1 MSDALRRKVSG
12 LPTTPGVYLFKD
24 AKGKVVYVGKAGN
37 LRQRV
42 RAYLRPEGDGRAHI
56 PYLIER
62 IADVD
67 FISTGNEKEALLL
80 EDTLVKTQRPR
91 YNIKLRDD
99 KAYLCIRVDIGHAW
113 PRIHMVRKFKR
124 DGALYFGPFSSA
136 KAVRRTIRTLGAV
149 YPLRLCTD
157 HVLRNRG
164 RTCLYY
170 QLNRC
175 CGPCVA
181 DMVSP
186 EEYEGHVQGMLELL
200 RGRTAPLLKKL
211 NAEMDEASER
221 MQFERAASLRDQVD
235 ALEKTTVA
243 QRVASPDGKDRDVI
257 GLARRGEVATAVVL
271 HVRDGRLL
279 SKRTLSFRTILPDG
293 AILGL
298 VLHAVYRSGRL
309 VPPEILLPTE
319 PDDAEALEA
328 EYRERRGSAAHLRIP
343 LRGPARALLELAT
356 DNARQEVKDAEGDEQ
371 QREALLG
378 QLKER
383 LELTKVPRRIECYDI
398 STIQGSQT
406 VGSRVVFEDARPD
419 KDSYRRFRVKSVT
432 GQDDFASMREV
443 LARRFF
449 RDKALPDLVVID
461 GGPEQLNAV
470 LDLLPDG
477 VEAVGLAKA
486 RTNRTGEQRYERI
499 FKPGQRTAKILPPDG
514 PETYLLARIRDEAH
528 RFAITYHR
536 RLRSKRTVR
545 SALDEIPGLGPK
557 RRTLLLR
564 TFGSTTGVKNATR
577 EELTAA
583 GIPSNVVNAIRAWA
597 SDPQTRS

>member
-12 LPTTPGVYLFKD
+12 LPAGPGVYLFRD
-24 AKGKVVYVGKAGN
+24 AAGKVVYVGKAGN

-42 RAYLRPEGDGRAHI
+42 RAYLRPEGDGRVLI
-56 PYLIER
+56 PTLVER
-62 IADVD
+62 IADVET
-67 FISTGNEKEALLL
+67 ITTGNEKEALLL
-80 EDTLVKTQRPR
+80 EDTLVKTHRPR
-91 YNIKLRDD
+91 FNVRLRDD

-113 PRIHMVRKFKR
+113 PRLHMVRRFQK

-157 HVLRNRG
+157 HTLATRG
-164 RTCLYY
+164 KPCLYY
-170 QLNRC
+170 QLKRC
-175 CGPCVA
+175 CAPCVA
-181 DMVSP
+181 GMVTS
-186 EEYEGHVQGMLELL
+186 EEYGAHVKGMLELL
-200 RGRTAPLLKKL
+200 RGHTAPLLRRL
-211 NAEMDEASER
+211 RTEMGEASARQE
-221 MQFERAASLRDQVD
+221 FERAASLRDQID
-235 ALEKTTVA
+235 AVEQTTVA
-243 QRVASPDGKDRDVI
+243 QRVTRSDGRDRDVI
-257 GLARRGEVATAVVL
+257 GLARRGEVATAAVL

-293 AILGL
+293 AVLGK
-298 VLHAVYRSGRL
+298 VLDAVYRAGRL

-319 PDDAEALEA
+319 PEEAERREA
-328 EYRERRGSAAHLRIP
+328 EYRERRGSAVQLRVP

-356 DNARQEVKDAEGDEQ
+356 DNARQEVRQAEGDAQ

-378 QLKER
+378 ELKRR
-383 LELTKVPRRIECYDI
+383 LELARLPRRIECYDI

-419 KDSYRRFRVKSVT
+419 KDSYRRFRVQTVA

-443 LARRFF
+443 LARRFR
-449 RDKALPDLVVID
+449 RDDSRPDLVVID
-461 GGPEQLNAV
+461 GGPEQLGAV
-470 LDLLPDG
+470 LDLLPEG

-486 RTNRTGEQRYERI
+486 RANRSGEQRYERI
-499 FKPGQRTAKILPPDG
+499 FKPGQRTARILPPDA

-564 TFGSTTGVKNATR
+564 TFGSATGVRNASA
-577 EELTAA
+577 EELRAA
-583 GIPSNVVNAIRAWA
+583 GIPAPVVEAIRAWSA
-597 SDPQTRS
+597 KRDA

>member
-12 LPTTPGVYLFKD
+12 LPTSPGVYLFKD
-24 AKGKVVYVGKAGN
+24 DRGKVVYVGKAGN
-37 LRQRV
+37 LRTRV

-56 PYLIER
+56 PHLIEK

-67 FISTGNEKEALLL
+67 FITTGNEKEALLL

-157 HVLRNRG
+157 HTLETRG
-164 RTCLYY
+164 KPCLYH
-170 QLNRC
+170 QLKRC
-175 CGPCVA
+175 CAPCVA
-181 DMVSP
+181 GMVTK
-186 EEYEGHVQGMLELL
+186 EEYDGYVQGMLDLL
-200 RGRTAPLLKKL
+200 RGRTAPLLKRL
-211 NAEMDEASER
+211 NSDMDEASEQ
-221 MQFERAASLRDQVD
+221 MQFERAASLRDQID

-243 QRVASPDGKDRDVI
+243 QRVASADGRDRDVI
-257 GLARRGEVATAVVL
+257 GLARRGEVATAAVM

-293 AILGL
+293 AILSK

-309 VPPEILLPTE
+309 VPPEIILPTE
-319 PDDAEALEA
+319 PEDAERLEA
-328 EYRERRGSAAHLRIP
+328 EYRERRGSAVNLRVP
-343 LRGPARALLELAT
+343 HRGPARALLELAT
-356 DNARQEVKDAEGDEQ
+356 DNARQEVKQAEGDEQ
-371 QREALLG
+371 QREALLR

-383 LELTKVPRRIECYDI
+383 LELRAPPRRIECYDI

-419 KDSYRRFRVKSVT
+419 KDGYRRFRVKTVS
-432 GQDDFASMREV
+432 GQDDFAAMREV
-443 LARRFF
+443 LTRRFY
-449 RDKALPDLVVID
+449 RDESRPDLIVID

-486 RTNRTGEQRYERI
+486 RTNRTGE
-499 FKPGQRTAKILPPDG
+499 RTAKILPPDG

-564 TFGSTTGVKNATR
+564 TFGSTTGVRNATE
-577 EELTAA
+577 EELLAA
-583 GIPSNVVNAIRAWA
+583 GLPKNVVEAIRAWSLKPEA
-597 SDPQTRS
+597 